1 MHGIEIS
8 ALGIDRAIAGGGG
21 EGLQVDILIYCCT
34 QVPQVSL
41 NRVLCTCTAGIL
53 EHRGWI

>member
-8 ALGIDRAIAGGGG
+8 PLGNDRAIAGGGA